1 MHMRINPN
9 RKVHKLK
16 RDPYKVLTKLALI
29 LAVCVAVGVG
39 IFYLCSKAVERDY
52 VIKRDQIDRM
62 NAENEV
68 EFNTRL
74 NELRAG
80 ANSAFSDPISGDTT
94 EENLPSWEKTLDGKV
109 WRVEDEGKT
118 GLENV
123 STVTMSR
130 SELLQ
135 GGLVLINPW
144 HSVPSDYSYEGLVS
158 IGSTSGYKIPVTD
171 NTVQLFPAAYEGL
184 LSLINRC
191 AEAGYDSYIVRQ
203 GYRSNEEQT
212 KLFEDAMQRLSSQY
226 SGDILIEQTKKDVN
240 YPGTSEYQ
248 SGFAFQ
254 MGLYNRDATIANTLG
269 KFSEDPRGQYFIENC
284 WKNGIVFR
292 FPVDGFPRSD
302 WESKTYKTGISA
314 KLLLFRYVGK
324 AHAAVMR
331 TMDYCLEEYLEFLMA
346 HPHITVYE
354 DGALRYEIYRIS
366 GADGDSFTLPV
377 PNPASGYQ
385 ASLDNLGGVVR
396 AYTYN

>member
-1 MHMRINPN
+1 MQMRINPN
-9 RKVHKLK
+9 KKVHKIK
-16 RDPYKVLTKLALI
+16 RDPYKVLAKLALI
-29 LAVCVAVGVG
+29 LAVCVVAGVG

-52 VIKRDQIDRM
+52 VIKRDQIDQM

-74 NELRAG
+74 NEMRAG
-80 ANSAFSDPISGDTT
+80 ANNAFSDPISSDTAD
-94 EENLPSWEKTLDGKV
+94 ENLPSWEKTLDGKV

-123 STVTMSR
+123 STVTLSR

-144 HSVPSDYSYEGLVS
+144 HSVPSDYSYEGLLSV
-158 IGSTSGYKIPVTD
+158 GSNSNYKIPVTD
-171 NTVQLFPAAYEGL
+171 NTVQLFPAAYNGL

-191 AEAGYDSYIVRQ
+191 TEAGYDSYIVRQ

-254 MGLYNRDATIANTLG
+254 MGLYNRDAAIANTLG
-269 KFSEDPRGQYFIENC
+269 KFSEDKRGQYFIENC
-284 WKNGIVFR
+284 WKDGIVFR

-314 KLLLFRYVGK
+314 KLLLFRYVGN

-331 TMDYCLEEYLEFLMA
+331 TMDYCLEEYLEFLIA

-366 GADGDSFTLPV
+366 GAEGDSFTLPV

-385 ASLDNLGGVVR
+385 ASLDNLGGVVL

>member
-1 MHMRINPN
+1 MA
-9 RKVHKLK
+9 KLFDDTAQK
-16 RDPYKVLTKLALI
+16 QEYEDKL
-29 LAVCVAVGVG
+29 
-39 IFYLCSKAVERDY
+39 E
-52 VIKRDQIDRM
+52 
-62 NAENEV
+62 
-68 EFNTRL
+68 
-74 NELRAG
+74 
-80 ANSAFSDPISGDTT
+80 
-94 EENLPSWEKTLDGKV
+94 
-109 WRVEDEGKT
+109 
-118 GLENV
+118 
-123 STVTMSR
+123 
-130 SELLQ
+130 
-135 GGLVLINPW
+135 GLVLFDPVPFEGIENIDDLTLREAAVWGCVYSIQETQGGFDGYNTDPDTEQLLIP
-144 HSVPSDYSYEGLVS
+144 SVDVDAYLAKLVGPSFRMTHKTFEMEDMTIEFDDA
-158 IGSTSGYKIPVTD
+158 TQCYKIPVTD

-191 AEAGYDSYIVRQ
+191 TEAGYDSYIVRQ

-254 MGLYNRDATIANTLG
+254 MGLYNRDAAIANTLG
-269 KFSEDPRGQYFIENC
+269 KFSEDKRVQYFIENC
-284 WKNGIVFR
+284 WKDGIVFR

-314 KLLLFRYVGK
+314 KLLLFRYVGN

-331 TMDYCLEEYLEFLMA
+331 TMDYCLEEYLEFLIS

-377 PNPASGYQ
+377 PNPASSYQ
-385 ASLDNLGGVVR
+385 ASLDNLGGVVL

>member
-1 MHMRINPN
+1 MQMRINPN
-9 RKVHKLK
+9 KKVHKIK
-16 RDPYKVLTKLALI
+16 RDPYKVLAKLALI
-29 LAVCVAVGVG
+29 LAVCVVAGVG

-52 VIKRDQIDRM
+52 VAKRDQIDQM
-62 NAENEV
+62 NEENEV

-80 ANSAFSDPISGDTT
+80 ANSAFSDPISGDTVD
-94 EENLPSWEKTLDGKV
+94 ENLPSWEKTLDGKV

-144 HSVPSDYSYEGLVS
+144 HSVPSDYSYEGLLSV
-158 IGSTSGYKIPVTD
+158 GSNSNYKIPVTD
-171 NTVQLFPAAYEGL
+171 NTVQLFPAAYNGL

-191 AEAGYDSYIVRQ
+191 TEAGYDSYIVRQ

-254 MGLYNRDATIANTLG
+254 MGLYNRDAAIANTLG
-269 KFSEDPRGQYFIENC
+269 KFSEDKRGQYFIENC
-284 WKNGIVFR
+284 WKDGIVFR

-302 WESKTYKTGISA
+302 WETLMPPLCAPWTTVWRSIWSSSWPIPTSPSTRTARCGTRSTVSPA
-314 KLLLFRYVGK
+314 RRATPSLCRCPTRP
-324 AHAAVMR
+324 AAIRPVW
-331 TMDYCLEEYLEFLMA
+331 TIWAAWCWPTPTTEHFLQR
-346 HPHITVYE
+346 E
-354 DGALRYEIYRIS
+354 S
-366 GADGDSFTLPV
+366 
-377 PNPASGYQ
+377 
-385 ASLDNLGGVVR
+385 
-396 AYTYN
+396 

>member
-1 MHMRINPN
+1 MRINPN

-62 NAENEV
+62 NEENEV

-158 IGSTSGYKIPVTD
+158 IGSASSYKIPVTD

-191 AEAGYDSYIVRQ
+191 TEAGYDSYIVRQ

-226 SGDILIEQTKKDVN
+226 SGDIQ
-240 YPGTSEYQ
+240 
-248 SGFAFQ
+248 
-254 MGLYNRDATIANTLG
+254 LG
-269 KFSEDPRGQYFIENC
+269 KADFAHLTHGDSP
-284 WKNGIVFR
+284 
-292 FPVDGFPRSD
+292 FPR
-302 WESKTYKTGISA
+302 
-314 KLLLFRYVGK
+314 
-324 AHAAVMR
+324 
-331 TMDYCLEEYLEFLMA
+331 
-346 HPHITVYE
+346 
-354 DGALRYEIYRIS
+354 LRR
-366 GADGDSFTLPV
+366 V
-377 PNPASGYQ
+377 PDRPECS
-385 ASLDNLGGVVR
+385 
-396 AYTYN
+396 

>member
-1 MHMRINPN
+1 M
-9 RKVHKLK
+9 
-16 RDPYKVLTKLALI
+16 
-29 LAVCVAVGVG
+29 
-39 IFYLCSKAVERDY
+39 
-52 VIKRDQIDRM
+52 
-62 NAENEV
+62 
-68 EFNTRL
+68 
-74 NELRAG
+74 
-80 ANSAFSDPISGDTT
+80 
-94 EENLPSWEKTLDGKV
+94 
-109 WRVEDEGKT
+109 EDEGKT

-135 GGLVLINPW
+135 GGLALINPW
-144 HSVPSDYSYEGLVS
+144 HSVPSDYSYEGLISV
-158 IGSTSGYKIPVTD
+158 GSTSNYVIPVTD
-171 NTVQLFPAAYEGL
+171 NTVQLFPAAYEAL

-191 AEAGYDSYIVRQ
+191 TEAGYDSYIVRQ

-254 MGLYNRDATIANTLG
+254 MGLYNRDAAIANTLG
-269 KFSEDPRGQYFIENC
+269 KFSEDKRGQYFIENC
-284 WKNGIVFR
+284 WKDGIVFR

-314 KLLLFRYVGK
+314 KLLLFRYVGN

-331 TMDYCLEEYLEFLMA
+331 TMDYCLEEYLEFLIA

-377 PNPASGYQ
+377 PNPASSYQ
-385 ASLDNLGGVVR
+385 ASLDNLGGVVL